1 MCSGYWWSIELS
13 LHPLRCLLLPERSPS
28 SKWIPVV
35 PHSWTWR
42 PRRLNKLDSVS
53 NSPRCFVYL
62 TLLVVAVAILVV
74 VAAVLFVVP
83 VVLAVVVL
91 VGVESQVP
99 HGSYPLRQAVCH
111 SRGCGY
117 VL

>member
-1 MCSGYWWSIELS
+1 MCSGYWWSTKLS

-35 PHSWTWR
+35 PRSWTWR

-62 TLLVVAVAILVV
+62 TLQVVVGALVVVAVALLLV

-91 VGVESQVP
+91 VGVESQVR
-99 HGSYPLRQAVCH
+99 HGSYPLRQAV
-111 SRGCGY
+111 SP
-117 VL
+117 L